1 MGSFVINTDKQIS
14 GRQILLLQQAEG
26 RRLFIDCC
34 LGMRPGFEAA
44 FREVAKDYQQIADAL
59 DAHDLDTPS
68 QITPHGAG
76 S

>member
-1 MGSFVINTDKQIS
+1 
-14 GRQILLLQQAEG
+14 
-26 RRLFIDCC
+26 
-34 LGMRPGFEAA
+34 MRPGFEAA